1 MKKVIIATVSDD
13 DSFTYKLL
21 DNKDWSIEPNQFI
34 SEPFEKTDN
43 RVVFSEKGMGG
54 LYLFDEAALS
64 RKLKELSTSA
74 TIWYLT
80 EKAKKWD
87 EFCKNQAKHLNAKTP
102 EERSEAARKAVQA
115 RWAKRTED

>member
-1 MKKVIIATVSDD
+1 MKKVIIATVSEGDN
-13 DSFTYKLL
+13 FTYKLL
-21 DNKDWSIEPNQFI
+21 DDKDWSIEPNQFI

-54 LYLFDEAALS
+54 LYLFDEAALN

-87 EFCKNQAKHLNAKTP
+87 DFCKKQAKHLNAKTP
-102 EERSEAARKAVQA
+102 EERSAAARKAVQA
-115 RWAKRTED
+115 RWAKKTED